1 MRATEQ
7 RFLLRCLFL
16 LFSCEMKFERCF
28 SNSIV
33 RICTSW
39 KIGGYVAVI
48 CRQVHLDNNK
58 NVFPVRTLT
67 CRRYE
72 LEKPFHTCSLLL
84 DWMTTFTTFLTTVWT
99 IQNVTKSL
107 PSMKPPLYKSQWQ
120 LIFWYLFFKHTDISS
135 RYFQTIMK
143 VVKNK
148 QKFSKLLEVGLFQ
161 WNRIILYRANLA
173 SNFKSRR
180 MSLWKSLLLGVGSC
194 TEKPNISRVF

>member
-28 SNSIV
+28 SIV

-39 KIGGYVAVI
+39 KIGGYIAVI
-48 CRQVHLDNNK
+48 CRLVHLDNNK
-58 NVFPVRTLT
+58 NVFPVRTLI

-84 DWMTTFTTFLTTVWT
+84 DWMTTFKTFLTTVWK

-120 LIFWYLFFKHTDISS
+120 LIFWYLLFKDTDIS
-135 RYFQTIMK
+135 RYFQTTTK
-143 VVKNK
+143 VVSY
-148 QKFSKLLEVGLFQ
+148 QEKFSKCLKS
-161 WNRIILYRANLA
+161 NHSSKIILFYSAPIWRPTWKLGGCHFERVCFWAWEVA
-173 SNFKSRR
+173 R
-180 MSLWKSLLLGVGSC
+180 KSL
-194 TEKPNISRVF
+194 I